1 VDGEQVAVALAAVG
15 ATLGVVMVVPQVVRI
30 VRHPHLGG
38 VSPVSWSLTALGCSV
53 WLTYGLRTWTVPQ
66 IPGNVL
72 LVAGAALVVL
82 LVPSAVSR
90 ARRALNLGVVAAG
103 LLAVAMTMPA
113 RDVGYLAFCLGLC
126 SSWPQVAESVAT
138 WRAGRSSGV
147 SVPTWVLKAG
157 SQVCWLGYGLG
168 AHDVPVLV
176 SSTVA
181 LSTSVL
187 LVGLETTAA
196 RRAATAALAAVERV
210 EVLVEPA

>member
-1 VDGEQVAVALAAVG
+1 MDGEQVAVALAAVG

-30 VRHPHLGG
+30 VRHPQLGG

-82 LVPSAVSR
+82 LVPSAVTR
-90 ARRALNLGVVAAG
+90 ARRALNLAAVAAA

-113 RDVGYLAFCLGLC
+113 RDVGYLAFCVGLC
-126 SSWPQVAESVAT
+126 SSWPQVAESVTT
-138 WRAGRSSGV
+138 WRAGRCSGV

-157 SQVCWLGYGLG
+157 SQV
-168 AHDVPVLV
+168 
-176 SSTVA
+176 
-181 LSTSVL
+181 
-187 LVGLETTAA
+187 
-196 RRAATAALAAVERV
+196 
-210 EVLVEPA
+210 

>member
-1 VDGEQVAVALAAVG
+1 MNGEHVAVGLAAVG
-15 ATLGVVMVVPQVVRI
+15 ASLGVVMVVPQVVRI

-38 VSPVSWSLTALGCSV
+38 VSPVSWSLTALGCAV

-72 LVAGAALVVL
+72 LVEGAVLVVL
-82 LVPSAVSR
+82 LVPSEVGR
-90 ARRALNLGVVAAG
+90 ARRALNLGVAALG
-103 LLAVAMTMPA
+103 LLAVALALPA
-113 RDVGYLAFCLGLC
+113 RDVGYLAFGVGLC

-138 WRAGRSSGV
+138 WRAGRRSGV

-157 SQVCWLGYGLG
+157 SQVCWLGYGIG

-176 SSTVA
+176 SSGVA

-196 RRAATAALAAVERV
+196 RRAASVALASLGRV
-210 EVLVEPA
+210 EVLADTA

>member
-1 VDGEQVAVALAAVG
+1 MNGEQVAVGLAAVG

-66 IPGNVL
+66 IPGNLL
-72 LVAGAALVVL
+72 LVAGAVLVVL
-82 LVPSAVSR
+82 LVPSEVGR
-90 ARRALNLGVVAAG
+90 GRRALNLGAAALG
-103 LLAVAMTMPA
+103 LLAVALALPA
-113 RDVGYLAFCLGLC
+113 RDVGYLAFCVGLC

-138 WRAGRSSGV
+138 WRSGRRSGV
-147 SVPTWVLKAG
+147 SVPTWLLKAG

-176 SSTVA
+176 SSSVA

-196 RRAATAALAAVERV
+196 RRAAAAALAAVERV
-210 EVLVEPA
+210 EVLAEAV